1 MSNVPSPTP
10 MMTMQSP
17 MSKDVRQ
24 KFFNSIGIET
34 RSVPKD
40 MATNSM
46 ALRGDWKHP
55 RAQGVQVFQ
64 EQLKYDKRA
73 DQYYS
78 SKQRKTSTNGQQ
90 RRKKSLS
97 FNESVNVVPIPMRT
111 EYSNR
116 LKARLWS
123 SAHEISENAARNA
136 IEFASEG

>member
-1 MSNVPSPTP
+1 MSSVPSPTTP
-10 MMTMQSP
+10 MMAMSP
-17 MSKDVRQ
+17 NVRQ
-24 KFFNSIGIET
+24 KFFNSIGIES
-34 RSVPKD
+34 RGISKEV
-40 MATNSM
+40 ATNSM
-46 ALRGDWKHP
+46 AVRGDWKHP

-78 SKQRKTSTNGQQ
+78 SNKRKAPSDGRNK
-90 RRKKSLS
+90 REKKTLS

-116 LKARLWS
+116 LRARLWS